1 MWKKPIRYALN
12 GILIGI
18 AFNYIVAVILS
29 YTLHL
34 GYLMPYPALLPE
46 NVGGEMNA
54 MLVTMLV
61 CGWFG
66 GGIGLALHFIQS
78 NGMKV
83 FYRSAFS
90 ILSFCVSLSPA
101 LVIFFVIL

>member
-54 MLVTMLV
+54 VLVTMLV
-61 CGWFG
+61 
-66 GGIGLALHFIQS
+66 
-78 NGMKV
+78 
-83 FYRSAFS
+83 
-90 ILSFCVSLSPA
+90 
-101 LVIFFVIL
+101 